1 MEFIR
6 TSKGKDIKVIL
17 PLAEYEKM
25 QKKIKLLDKLEKLKI
40 TTDDLIDLAMV
51 RKTRGEKSM
60 LLQEYLKNES

>member
-40 TTDDLIDLAMV
+40 TTDDLVDLALV
-51 RKTRGEKSM
+51 RKTRGEKSIP
-60 LLQEYLKNES
+60 LQEYLKNES